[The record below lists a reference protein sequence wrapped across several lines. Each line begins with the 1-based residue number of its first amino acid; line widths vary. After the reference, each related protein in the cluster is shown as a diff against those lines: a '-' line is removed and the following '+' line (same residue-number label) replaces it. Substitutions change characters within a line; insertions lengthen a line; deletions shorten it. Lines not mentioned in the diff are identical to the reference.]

1 MEVYSFFRSFCRFY
15 GMMNNILNTF
25 FFFLCPMFF
34 GQVQCSDDR
43 GTQKLDIMVLREI
56 VYRAIKKQKI
66 QAVASSQSSD
76 MDHSLGA
83 PTYSESLF
91 G

>member
-25 FFFLCPMFF
+25 FFLCPMFF
-34 GQVQCSDDR
+34 GQGQCSDDR

-56 VYRAIKKQKI
+56 VYRAIKKRKI
-66 QAVASSQSSD
+66 QAVASSQRSD